1 MASASPVAHPY
12 SWSDTALPFELGMRP
27 HGYIL
32 TAFLVVLVSVALKL
46 TKKDDI
52 PFINPPTWSR
62 PRPLARMDFLKTGMQ
77 VFDKARSSVADKP
90 YRVLSEDGDL
100 TVLPS
105 RFAHIIRNEND
116 LSFGEFIKAVRT
128 RDPI

>member
-1 MASASPVAHPY
+1 MASTSPVALPF
-12 SWSDTALPFELGMRP
+12 SWSDTALPFSLGMRP
-27 HGYIL
+27 YGYIF

-52 PFINPPTWSR
+52 PFINPPTWFH

-90 YRVLSEDGDL
+90 YRVLSDDGDL

-105 RFAHIIRNEND
+105 RFAHSIRNEND
-116 LSFGEFIKAVRT
+116 LNFGEFIKAART
-128 RDPI
+128 RD